1 MSYGEYP
8 ELDAYQQRW
17 NTADSHP
24 STTSL
29 FLGVILGVY
38 ILFKSLDYLGFPAG
52 FYIRRIFKMA
62 AEVLRSRASSFSS
75 VAGSESSDGSAAQN
89 GGMLGSLFGMSPGSL
104 LQKGVRGMASALSMG
119 SGDAPPGLGNISN
132 SCYQNSVIQG
142 LASLPSLRD
151 YLEKTTSEHP
161 SLSPESTNGAL
172 FEIITQLN
180 DPENKGRH
188 FWIRG
193 KLKSMS
199 TFEQQDA
206 QEYYS
211 KILDALDEEVKKTAS
226 SKRRSS
232 VSWLEVTKV
241 LSDSPSVDEKTEEGA
256 KDDKEK
262 TIQAPPNPLEGR
274 LAQRVGCTV
283 CGYSE
288 GLTLIPFNCITVSL
302 GKNHGY
308 DIRECLDE
316 YTTLEFIDGV
326 ECAKCTLLKLQRTLT
341 PLIAAK
347 PESPLKSRLDAV
359 QEALEKEDFEDKTL
373 LKTLNVPKKNW
384 VQSTKSKQAVVAR
397 APQSL
402 VLHVNRSSFNEYT
415 GMPFK
420 NTAGVSYPSVLDLG
434 NWCLGGALSGSQQ
447 PVMSEEEWPRD
458 PRESMLPKGQ
468 PMSDSPFQYRL
479 RAAVT
484 HYGSHGNGH
493 YVCYRSHPKTASQ
506 PSESEAVDVSSADE
520 KDKDNK
526 DNDSEDDQEQQTR
539 EDASAPPSEQWW
551 RFSDDSVYPVSEQ
564 EAHQG
569 NVFMLFYE
577 RIDESSPVSTPSATE
592 SATIAEDAP
601 LPPVDVTA
609 YTQDPVDEEAISI
622 ALPDDEDNLMDHV
635 PAKSTG
641 KPQQPQLEI
650 PPIQELPELINET
663 SSDATTT
670 PTELSPP
677 QSQTELETE
686 ASDAESEDA
695 PSTQLT
701 SDSEADAP
709 TPLKSLPV
717 SKISPNMMRTAGN
730 TSSRGQRKRQS
741 LPLVSAT

>member
-1 MSYGEYP
+1 MSYAEYP
-8 ELDAYQQRW
+8 EFEAYQQRW
-17 NTADSHP
+17 NTTESHTINITSLLLGTIIGAYVLIKALDILGFP
-24 STTSL
+24 VWHLVERFLQMASDVLRLRGASFGSTTS
-29 FLGVILGVY
+29 
-38 ILFKSLDYLGFPAG
+38 
-52 FYIRRIFKMA
+52 
-62 AEVLRSRASSFSS
+62 ASS
-75 VAGSESSDGSAAQN
+75 DDDSAQQ
-89 GGMLGSLFGMSPGSL
+89 GGMFGSLFGTTPGNL
-104 LQKGVRGMASALSMG
+104 LQKGVRGVANAFSKGPS
-119 SGDAPPGLGNISN
+119 DVPPGLGNISN

-151 YLEKTTSEHP
+151 HLSKTTSENP
-161 SLSPESTNGAL
+161 TLTPDTTNGAL
-172 FEIITQLN
+172 FDIITQLN
-180 DPENKGRH
+180 DPNNKGQH

-232 VSWLEVTKV
+232 VSWLEVTKS
-241 LSDSPSVDEKTEEGA
+241 LSDSTDTDEKAQDETKDGLHKSGA
-256 KDDKEK
+256 
-262 TIQAPPNPLEGR
+262 QPQVPSNPLEGR
-274 LAQRVGCTV
+274 LAQRVGCTS

-302 GKNHGY
+302 GKSYSY
-308 DIRECLDE
+308 DVRECLDE

-326 ECAKCTLLKLQRTLT
+326 ECAKCTLLKLERTLS

-347 PESPLKSRLDAV
+347 PESPLKARLDAV
-359 QEALEKEDFEDKTL
+359 QEALGKEDFEDKTL

-402 VLHVNRSSFNEYT
+402 VLHINRSSFNEYT

-420 NTAGVSYPSVLDLG
+420 NTAGVSYPTVLDLG
-434 NWCLGGALSGSQQ
+434 NWCLGGIPHGSQQ
-447 PVMSEEEWPRD
+447 PATSEEEWPKD
-458 PRESMLPKGQ
+458 PRQSMLARDE
-468 PMSDSPFQYRL
+468 PMTDSPFQYRL

-493 YVCYRSHPKTASQ
+493 YVCYRSHPKTE
-506 PSESEAVDVSSADE
+506 PKPESD
-520 KDKDNK
+520 
-526 DNDSEDDQEQQTR
+526 
-539 EDASAPPSEQWW
+539 EDAEASSTEDEEAEDVAVQEPEEVPSTQQSEQWW

-577 RIDESSPVSTPSATE
+577 RINEEAVLPPHATAESTSVVE
-592 SATIAEDAP
+592 EAP
-601 LPPVDVTA
+601 LPPNDVMTA
-609 YTQDPVDEEAISI
+609 LITALDEEAVAI
-622 ALPDDEDNLMDHV
+622 ALPDDDEDLLD
-635 PAKSTG
+635 
-641 KPQQPQLEI
+641 LI
-650 PPIQELPELINET
+650 PPQ
-663 SSDATTT
+663 TT
-670 PTELSPP
+670 PVPQPATLDTTSEQHPAEELVPDSPTVGT
-677 QSQTELETE
+677 QIESTTLDTETE

-701 SDSEADAP
+701 SDNESEADAP
-709 TPLKSLPV
+709 TPPKTTPTLQKV
-717 SKISPNMMRTAGN
+717 SPNLMRTAGN
-730 TSSRGQRKRQS
+730 ASNRGQKGNGTQS

>member
-17 NTADSHP
+17 NTTDSHS
-24 STTSL
+24 STTSTL
-29 FLGVILGVY
+29 LGVILGIY

-52 FYIRRIFKMA
+52 FYIRQFLRMA
-62 AEVLRSRASSFSS
+62 AETLRSRASSFSS
-75 VAGSESSDGSAAQN
+75 VAGSVSSDGSAAQN

-104 LQKGVRGMASALSMG
+104 LQKGVRGVASALSMG
-119 SGDAPPGLGNISN
+119 SSDAPPGLGNISN

-151 YLEKTTSEHP
+151 YLAKTTSEHP

-172 FEIITQLN
+172 FDIITQLN

-241 LSDSPSVDEKTEEGA
+241 LSDSPNADEKTEDGG

-326 ECAKCTLLKLQRTLT
+326 ECSKCTLLKLQRTLK
-341 PLIAAK
+341 PLVDAK
-347 PESPLKSRLDAV
+347 PDSPMKSRLDAV

-434 NWCLGGALSGSQQ
+434 NWCLGGALAGSQQ
-447 PVMSEEEWPRD
+447 PAMSEEEWPRD
-458 PRESMLPKGQ
+458 PRESMLPKSHS
-468 PMSDSPFQYRL
+468 MSNSPFQYRL

-493 YVCYRSHPKTASQ
+493 YVCYRSHPNTVSH
-506 PSESEAVDVSSADE
+506 PSESEAIDVSSADE
-520 KDKDNK
+520 TEKDNQNK
-526 DNDSEDDQEQQTR
+526 DSEDDQEQQTQ
-539 EDASAPPSEQWW
+539 EDAATSPSEQWW

-577 RIDESSPVSTPSATE
+577 RIDESSPVSSQSATE
-592 SATIAEDAP
+592 SAVVAEDAP
-601 LPPVDVTA
+601 LPPVDTHA
-609 YTQDPVDEEAISI
+609 YPQDLVDEEAIAI
-622 ALPDDEDNLMDHV
+622 ALPDEDEDLLDPV
-635 PAKSTG
+635 PAKATG
-641 KPQQPQLEI
+641 KPQQLPLEI

-730 TSSRGQRKRQS
+730 ASSRGQRKRQS